1 LTALAALACAA
12 PGALTQAALPRDP
25 APDAVAC
32 HAVKNPMEPKL
43 TAWDP
48 DERARINALRQ
59 QGVVAVR
66 YAVRGCNVELE
77 VLPNCV
83 GKGTYGFSAYA
94 ESRQDYLQNQ
104 DDLFAELPLGAASL
118 SGKLSGNRQLRTD
131 YLLVGVA
138 SLPSNAAYAKES
150 LEGPDCARA
159 THVVARVYLGGFVL
173 AAGDEHTLKA
183 EASLFG
189 AGAGGDVSSKIER
202 VWSGGVASA
211 CSKAQEEG
219 KESPLCSVP
228 LQIGLLPLGV
238 TAPTPSPAPTAAAQA
253 SASPTAAATAAP
265 ASAPSSAGLA
275 TLRRYYSELNGH
287 TFDADRYFAPSVKRY
302 ISMQGTSPAAIN
314 RYMHGLFPKQYESY
328 EYLFDESTLREDGPN
343 ALAFV
348 ERSRFYDVSAQ
359 AFRSMTTA
367 VHAEFDASGKIVE
380 FRIQSVLSRE
390 STPAAK

>member
-1 LTALAALACAA
+1 MVLVAAACSAPAALA
-12 PGALTQAALPRDP
+12 PAALPKDP
-25 APDAVAC
+25 APGTLGC
-32 HAVKNPMEPKL
+32 HAVKNPTEPKL

-94 ESRQDYLQNQ
+94 ESRQDYVQNQ

-150 LEGPDCARA
+150 LAGPDCARA

-173 AAGDEHTLKA
+173 AAGDERTLKA

-189 AGAGGDVSSKIER
+189 AGAGAESSSKIER

-211 CSKAQEEG
+211 CTKAQEEG

-228 LQIGLLPLGV
+228 LQIGLLPLGEAAA
-238 TAPTPSPAPTAAAQA
+238 APSAAAQA
-253 SASPTAAATAAP
+253 AASSSPQTASAGATAP
-265 ASAPSSAGLA
+265 ASAQLA
-275 TLRRYYSELNGH
+275 TLRRYYSELNAH
-287 TFDADRYFAPSVKRY
+287 TFDAGRYFAPSVKRY
-302 ISMQGTSPAAIN
+302 ISMQSTSPAAIN
-314 RYMHGLFPKQYESY
+314 RYMRGLFPKQYESY
-328 EYLFDESTLREDGPN
+328 ASSFDESTLREDGPN
-343 ALAFV
+343 AVAFV
-348 ERSRFYDVSAQ
+348 ERSRFYDVNAKESRA
-359 AFRSMTTA
+359 MTTA
-367 VHAEFDASGKIVE
+367 VHVEFDAGGQIVE
-380 FRIQSVLSRE
+380 FRIASVLSRE
-390 STPAAK
+390 ATPAAK